1 MPGPATDLGVRKQLI
16 ERHSPPEILVHGL
29 VNAEDVENLFKI
41 FYEQVNVGQSHLKNQ
56 LCANTLFVAV
66 LITP

>member
-29 VNAEDVENLFKI
+29 VNAEDVENLFKM
-41 FYEQVNVGQSHLKNQ
+41 Y
-56 LCANTLFVAV
+56 V
-66 LITP
+66 LECFC